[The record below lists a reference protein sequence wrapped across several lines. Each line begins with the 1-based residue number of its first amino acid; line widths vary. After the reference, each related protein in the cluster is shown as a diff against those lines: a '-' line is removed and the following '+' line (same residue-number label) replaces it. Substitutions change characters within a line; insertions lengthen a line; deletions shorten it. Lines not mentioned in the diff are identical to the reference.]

1 MARKKE
7 RRPTWNPICDLM
19 KKPRCGSEPQEAMK
33 HLRQKSTCTNVT
45 RTKVTMWRALLGSQA
60 KPGEMLTLGF
70 ILLNLITA
78 DTYI

>member
-1 MARKKE
+1 
-7 RRPTWNPICDLM
+7 
-19 KKPRCGSEPQEAMK
+19 
-33 HLRQKSTCTNVT
+33 
-45 RTKVTMWRALLGSQA
+45 MWRALLGSQA